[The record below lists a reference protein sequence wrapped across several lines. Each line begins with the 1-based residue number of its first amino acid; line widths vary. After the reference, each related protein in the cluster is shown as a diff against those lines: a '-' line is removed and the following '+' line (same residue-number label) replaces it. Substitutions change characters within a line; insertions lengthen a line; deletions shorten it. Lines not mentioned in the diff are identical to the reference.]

1 MSQLENERAP
11 PSQDLNKI
19 SRGVPFLSAVRGV
32 GTGVGKDKDPALRG
46 DAQFG
51 KEWGRPV
58 GGEIRSGANTIPKA
72 LSGCTTWKAA
82 VKGSPV
88 RAFRVLA
95 LAWLHSAL

>member
-51 KEWGRPV
+51 KE
-58 GGEIRSGANTIPKA
+58 
-72 LSGCTTWKAA
+72 
-82 VKGSPV
+82 
-88 RAFRVLA
+88 
-95 LAWLHSAL
+95 